1 MRDEDKEAD
10 PEVQY
15 IQMKKKV
22 NLRKAC
28 LAHYYNTYEHCTF
41 QQKLSKQNA
50 RIIKNKKKLIITKC
64 KLFFACDI
72 LFCSLQFLFCIEDL
86 SILLHI

>member
-15 IQMKKKV
+15 IQMKKKE
-22 NLRKAC
+22 NLRKAS
-28 LAHYYNTYEHCTF
+28 LTHYYNNFEYCTF

-50 RIIKNKKKLIITKC
+50 RRVNRRKKLIIIMMIL
-64 KLFFACDI
+64 KLYI
-72 LFCSLQFLFCIEDL
+72 ISCI
-86 SILLHI
+86 